1 MNVGIEVANEDE
13 LTPGERQTAMAV
25 AVLDAVLRLLDRAV
39 AEDEGEQ
46 FVDLVEAA
54 HDFGSC
60 MFHQV
65 IGCCEDPPSVQP
77 KTMALLVPLLGRA
90 DGSLH

>member
-1 MNVGIEVANEDE
+1 MNVKIEVAGGADMSEM
-13 LTPGERQTAMAV
+13 ERKGATAV
-25 AVLDAVLRLLDRAV
+25 AVLDAVLLLLDRAV
-39 AEDEGEQ
+39 AEDEGER

-65 IGCCEDPPSVQP
+65 TGCCEDPPSVQP